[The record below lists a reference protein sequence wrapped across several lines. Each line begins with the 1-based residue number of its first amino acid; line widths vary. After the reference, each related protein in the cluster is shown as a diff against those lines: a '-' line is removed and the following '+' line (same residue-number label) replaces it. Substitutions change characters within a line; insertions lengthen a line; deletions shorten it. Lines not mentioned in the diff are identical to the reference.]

1 MNQINQINKTNQ
13 INQINRDYPRR
24 AGHRTLGVPRMG
36 CLEPVGLEKGSNYM
50 AKPRILLADDH
61 PEVLD
66 GLRGLLDELGE
77 VVGIVEDG
85 QALVEAA
92 QRLQPDIIISDISMP
107 RMNGLDATRAL
118 QACAPQSKVIIL
130 TVHREAVYLSLAFNA
145 GARGY
150 LLKRSAVAELPHA
163 VLHVLAGD
171 RYIGQGVSGSEEWVP
186 ADGDEVTTW
195 RSKL

>member
-1 MNQINQINKTNQ
+1 MVSPQPD
-13 INQINRDYPRR
+13 R
-24 AGHRTLGVPRMG
+24 
-36 CLEPVGLEKGSNYM
+36 LEKGM

-66 GLRGLLDELGE
+66 TLRGLLDELGE

-85 QALVEAA
+85 RALVEAA

-107 RMNGLDATRAL
+107 RMNGIDATRAL
-118 QACAPQSKVIIL
+118 QACVPQSKVIIL

-150 LLKRSAVAELPHA
+150 LLKRTAVAELPRA
-163 VLHVLAGD
+163 VLHVFAGD
-171 RYIGQGVSGSEEWVP
+171 RYIGQGVGGREEWVST
-186 ADGDEVTTW
+186 DGDKAKTW
-195 RSKL
+195 RSEL

>member
-1 MNQINQINKTNQ
+1 MVFTQ
-13 INQINRDYPRR
+13 
-24 AGHRTLGVPRMG
+24 
-36 CLEPVGLEKGSNYM
+36 PVRLEKGGNGL

-66 GLRGLLDELGE
+66 SLRGLLDELGE

-92 QRLQPDIIISDISMP
+92 QQLQPDIIISDISMP

-171 RYIGQGVSGSEEWVP
+171 RYIGQGVGGKEEWVS
-186 ADGDEVTTW
+186 ADGDEATTW
-195 RSKL
+195 RSEL

>member
-1 MNQINQINKTNQ
+1 MVSPQPGRLK
-13 INQINRDYPRR
+13 
-24 AGHRTLGVPRMG
+24 
-36 CLEPVGLEKGSNYM
+36 KGM

-66 GLRGLLDELGE
+66 TLRGLLDELGE

-85 QALVEAA
+85 RALVEAA

-118 QACAPQSKVIIL
+118 QACVPQSKVIIL

-150 LLKRSAVAELPHA
+150 LLKRIAVAELPRA
-163 VLHVLAGD
+163 VLHVFAGD
-171 RYIGQGVSGSEEWVP
+171 RYIGQGVGGREEWVST
-186 ADGDEVTTW
+186 DGDKAMTW
-195 RSKL
+195 RSELEQTMG

>member
-1 MNQINQINKTNQ
+1 M
-13 INQINRDYPRR
+13 
-24 AGHRTLGVPRMG
+24 A
-36 CLEPVGLEKGSNYM
+36 CLMPVELEKESNYM
-50 AKPRILLADDH
+50 TKPRILLADDH

-118 QACAPQSKVIIL
+118 QACAPQSKVIML

-150 LLKRSAVAELPHA
+150 VLKRSAVAELPHA

-171 RYIGQGVSGSEEWVP
+171 RYIGQGVGGGEKWVA
-186 ADGDEVTTW
+186 ADGDKATTW
-195 RSKL
+195 RSEL